1 MSSFKIIFLVAK
13 IILALSITAA
23 SAKDLNNIV
32 AAKVNDHIIS
42 AQDVL
47 KALEKLEVTGRQD
60 RRRELLRLVKS
71 QYEDLFQKLDAVPH
85 PVFGD
90 RG

>member
-1 MSSFKIIFLVAK
+1 MICRCSLTSPFRMVKGYDDNNEFSSTEKL
-13 IILALSITAA
+13 
-23 SAKDLNNIV
+23 
-32 AAKVNDHIIS
+32 
-42 AQDVL
+42 L
-47 KALEKLEVTGRQD
+47 KALERLEVTGRQD